1 LKPVKGNRQKRFE
14 GDGNLTIKTSFDSFE
29 LYIEG
34 FNFAVHQKFFIN
46 LNQTVIQ
53 LSAGDGLMIEFKQF
67 KRFKQLERLEPFKL
81 YGARRNDGCQ
91 VF

>member
-1 LKPVKGNRQKRFE
+1 MKPAKGNRQKRFE

-29 LYIEG
+29 LYIGG

-46 LNQTVIQ
+46 LKQTVIQ
-53 LSAGDGLMIEFKQF
+53 LSAGDGLMIEFKQS
-67 KRFKQLERLEPFKL
+67 KRFKQLEPFKL
-81 YGARRNDGCQ
+81 YGVRRNDGCQ